1 MQNRTASER
10 AFLKIHELMESGIEP
25 SVAIEFV
32 KSDLRSLFDNATDY
46 IDCVEWIIEQLER
59 RRNGSKFD
67 GKDF

>member
-32 KSDLRSLFDNATDY
+32 KSDLKSLFGNKKEY
-46 IDCVEWIIEQLER
+46 LDCIEWIIEQLER

-67 GKDF
+67 GEDF